1 MDDELGNEN
10 MNFMEDD
17 AGREI
22 VSKSKKITLNM
33 LWDELQ
39 KANKSIEELKLRIE
53 EIKNDISH
61 ILGHLEKNQWIKYN
75 SDRFL
80 SLRTIQFNYEH
91 SKICC

>member
-1 MDDELGNEN
+1 MDDELENEN
-10 MNFMEDD
+10 MNFMDD
-17 AGREI
+17 DTGREI

-61 ILGHLEKNQWIKYN
+61 ILGHLEQNQ
-75 SDRFL
+75 
-80 SLRTIQFNYEH
+80 
-91 SKICC
+91 

>member
-1 MDDELGNEN
+1 MDDELENEN
-10 MNFMEDD
+10 MNFMDD
-17 AGREI
+17 DTGREI

-61 ILGHLEKNQWIKYN
+61 ILGHLEKNQ
-75 SDRFL
+75 
-80 SLRTIQFNYEH
+80 
-91 SKICC
+91 

>member
-1 MDDELGNEN
+1 MDDELENEN
-10 MNFMEDD
+10 MNFMDD
-17 AGREI
+17 DTGREI

-61 ILGHLEKNQWIKYN
+61 ILGHSEQNQ
-75 SDRFL
+75 
-80 SLRTIQFNYEH
+80 
-91 SKICC
+91 

>member
-1 MDDELGNEN
+1 MDDELENEN
-10 MNFMEDD
+10 MNFMDD
-17 AGREI
+17 DTGREI

-61 ILGHLEKNQWIKYN
+61 ILEHLERNQ
-75 SDRFL
+75 
-80 SLRTIQFNYEH
+80 
-91 SKICC
+91 